1 MLNIKT
7 KSGLS
12 VKVDVDKLKDD
23 WEWVECAS
31 AIQRDNT
38 KYPEFIKLT
47 LGDAQYEK
55 LKKHNRKDGHVST
68 EGVNKDFKE
77 IMKQIQALEK
87 N

>member
-12 VKVDVDKLKDD
+12 VKVDVDRLRDD

-31 AIQRDNT
+31 AIQNDNT
-38 KYPEFIKLT
+38 RYPKFIKLT
-47 LGDAQYEK
+47 LGDDQYEK
-55 LKKHNRKDGHVST
+55 LKKHNRKNGHVSA

-77 IMKQIQALEK
+77 IMKQIQALQK